1 MRWRSR
7 LSAGGASCVQHTC
20 HMPRIIRPGRSGS
33 SFPSAP
39 AGPADVTARLIGN
52 VLQESFGQPF
62 VVENRT
68 GAGGVIGTLEAAKS
82 PPDGYTLL
90 MMSNT
95 QTANE
100 LLVPQRKYELM
111 RDLAPIAPVNY
122 SDLVIVVHPSVPAK
136 TLQEF
141 IALAKSQPG
150 KLNYA
155 SSGQGTPYHMA
166 GELFKTMAGIDVV
179 HVPYRNSGEARSG
192 VIGGQVQMMI
202 DAVPAMAPNIGENQV
217 RALATTGK
225 TRSSVLPDV
234 PTVIEAGVPGYE
246 ATIWLGLMAP
256 AGTPKPIIDKLN
268 AAVNAAVKRPDIVKL
283 WTEQGAVPMSMTPEE
298 FDKFLRGDIV
308 KWAEVVKKF
317 DKSVNQGHS
326 VRHAA
331 HSISPQWRRDRGR
344 RRSRSLAARHPARTA
359 RPDRS
364 AFRLRRRRMRRL
376 PCHRRRSRGGLLRH
390 AAVVGRG
397 QGRHHDR
404 GLGQRRAAASA
415 AARLHRRAGDAMRL
429 LRFRH
434 PDERGGAVD
443 AKSRRPTEAEV
454 SAALDR
460 NLCRCGSHNRMVRA
474 VLRAACARWRRNDR
488 ALSARN
494 CRSASR
500 PTQDCRPG

>member
-1 MRWRSR
+1 LPQNKIKIREIEMTGPRFAIALAATLLATPALVATQCLAQDYPTRPIR
-7 LSAGGASCVQHTC
+7 VIVPFGAG
-20 HMPRIIRPGRSGS
+20 
-33 SFPSAP
+33 
-39 AGPADVTARLIGN
+39 GPADVTARLIGN
-52 VLQESFGQPF
+52 ILQENFGQPF

-100 LLVPQRKYELM
+100 SLVPQRKYELM
-111 RDLAPIAPVNY
+111 RDLMPIAPVNY
-122 SDLVIVVHPSVPAK
+122 SDLVIVLHPSVPAK
-136 TLQEF
+136 TLAEF

-202 DAVPAMAPNIGENQV
+202 DAVPAMAPNVSENQV

-225 TRSSVLPDV
+225 ARSTVLPNV

-256 AGTPKPIIDKLN
+256 AGTPQPIVDKLN

-283 WTEQGAVPMSMTPEE
+283 WTEQGAAPMSMTPAE

-317 DKSVNQGHS
+317 GDK
-326 VRHAA
+326 
-331 HSISPQWRRDRGR
+331 P
-344 RRSRSLAARHPARTA
+344 
-359 RPDRS
+359 
-364 AFRLRRRRMRRL
+364 
-376 PCHRRRSRGGLLRH
+376 
-390 AAVVGRG
+390 
-397 QGRHHDR
+397 
-404 GLGQRRAAASA
+404 
-415 AARLHRRAGDAMRL
+415 
-429 LRFRH
+429 
-434 PDERGGAVD
+434 
-443 AKSRRPTEAEV
+443 
-454 SAALDR
+454 
-460 NLCRCGSHNRMVRA
+460 
-474 VLRAACARWRRNDR
+474 
-488 ALSARN
+488 
-494 CRSASR
+494 
-500 PTQDCRPG
+500 